1 MNEQGK
7 DILCLSDRRWRN
19 SWCRNCFILFAENV
33 TENSTTHKLN
43 SHSVTTATLNKISH
57 LVQINGLPEFTQKVT
72 LTISGD
78 TIKHVFALIEQKHQE
93 NNISKDLI
101 EEAILKLPIQ
111 IRVVYKKRNKVIS
124 CIAKS

>member
-1 MNEQGK
+1 M
-7 DILCLSDRRWRN
+7 
-19 SWCRNCFILFAENV
+19 
-33 TENSTTHKLN
+33 
-43 SHSVTTATLNKISH
+43 
-57 LVQINGLPEFTQKVT
+57 
-72 LTISGD
+72 SGD

-111 IRVVYKKRNKVIS
+111 IKRNKVIS

>member
-1 MNEQGK
+1 M
-7 DILCLSDRRWRN
+7 
-19 SWCRNCFILFAENV
+19 
-33 TENSTTHKLN
+33 
-43 SHSVTTATLNKISH
+43 
-57 LVQINGLPEFTQKVT
+57 
-72 LTISGD
+72 SGD
-78 TIKHVFALIEQKHQE
+78 TVKHVLALIEQKHQE